1 MALHGPALKVVTAL
15 LLGVTCGACQ
25 TFPIADFTR
34 SDAELTFYE
43 NEHLAPHPTGFGTGL
58 FPGGNKLVL
67 SLFDVRDR
75 PNVSHT
81 MNYDNL
87 MIEIDTREVLGKF
100 RFPSEAVRL
109 VGSKGWT
116 FTFRGHVVRAATG
129 EIELLARNGSDL
141 VVRFDLSLDY
151 ADPGNHPGEKMEDFT
166 RHLQGT
172 YCFRPGR
179 RPAD

>member
-1 MALHGPALKVVTAL
+1 MARQGPALKVVAAL
-15 LLGVTCGACQ
+15 LLGLTCAACQ

-43 NEHLAPHPTGFGTGL
+43 NAHLAPNPSGFGTGH

-67 SLFDVRDR
+67 SFFDVRDR

-87 MIEIDTREVLGKF
+87 MIEIDTREVLGTF
-100 RFPSEAVRL
+100 RFPSKEVRL

-116 FTFRGHVVRAATG
+116 FTFRGHVVEAGTG

-141 VVRFDLSLDY
+141 VVRLDIRLEY
-151 ADPGNHPGEKMEDFT
+151 ADPGNHPGEKMEGFT
-166 RHLQGT
+166 RHLHGR
-172 YCFRPGR
+172 YRFHPGGR
-179 RPAD
+179 GGD